1 MEDVVRVS
9 CADQVLHWQPHP
21 LGVIAGQNVAKIPC
35 WDTEAHSAIT
45 IWEEPEIRI
54 EIIRDLEHDPCP
66 VDGVHG
72 AEAVGLLE
80 VQVAKEALDD
90 VLAVVERALDRDAV
104 HVAVEH
110 ARHLLLLD
118 LRHAALWKQDEAL
131 HVLLAAHPVNG
142 RAARVPTRGAQ
153 HREPARRP
161 LQEVLVEVAE
171 GLKRHVLERE
181 SWPVEQLH
189 DVQVAVLHRRHDV
202 GVLEG
207 RVAPAH
213 QLAQVRRWDLVL
225 PAVQRRDLVGQLVEL

>member
-110 ARHLLLLD
+110 ARHLLLLN
-118 LRHAALWKQDEAL
+118 LRHAALGEEDETL
-131 HVLLAAHPVNG
+131 HVLLPAQPVDG
-142 RAARVPTRGAQ
+142 RAARVAARGTH
-153 HREPARRP
+153 HRQPAGLP
-161 LQEVLVEVAE
+161 LQKVLVEVPE
-171 GLKRHVLERE
+171 GLQRHVLERKRR
-181 SWPVEQLH
+181 PVEQLH

-202 GVLEG
+202 RVLER
-207 RVAPAH
+207 RVTPAH
-213 QLAQVRRWDLVL
+213 QLAQIGRRDLVV